1 MAKQNPVQNKIDFNL
16 ILKSAMG
23 TPGVKI
29 YRDDF
34 LRKELSKYFEESMV
48 MSAISQTPALAGIS
62 VNQLEKIA
70 NSCIK
75 FETNKVTTI
84 SAAAG
89 IPGGVAMFGTIPA
102 DVIQYFS
109 HIIRILQ
116 KLIYLYGWQEI
127 DNTNDGL
134 NDETMNELTLFI
146 GVMFGVNAAN
156 AAIGKLA
163 QSAAVKTEKTL
174 VNKALT
180 KGTIYPIVKK
190 IAQILG
196 VKMNKEIFAKSVS
209 KMIPGIGAVL
219 SGGITYASFRPLAY
233 RLKDYLVTLPTAD
246 ITYNFNLSEN
256 TVNIDFT
263 DIIDDLEGNIV

>member
-1 MAKQNPVQNKIDFNL
+1 MSNQVQNKIDFTMVLNTA
-16 ILKSAMG
+16 IN
-23 TPGVKI
+23 TPGV
-29 YRDDF
+29 RVDRSEF
-34 LRKELSKYFEESMV
+34 LRKELSKYFDMKSVET
-48 MSAISQTPALAGIS
+48 AIDKNPAVAGLTID
-62 VNQLEKIA
+62 QLDKIA
-70 NSCIK
+70 ISCIK
-75 FETNKVTTI
+75 YETNKVTTI

-89 IPGGVAMFGTIPA
+89 LPGGLAMFGTVPA
-102 DVIQYFS
+102 DVIQYFA

-127 DNTNDGL
+127 SNTGNEL

-163 QSAAVKTEKTL
+163 QSAAAKAEKTL

-180 KGTIYPIVKK
+180 KGAIYPIVKK

-196 VKMNKEIFAKSVS
+196 VKMNKEIFAKSVG
-209 KMIPGIGAVL
+209 KVIPGLGAVL
-219 SGGITYASFRPLAY
+219 SGGITFVTFKPLAF

-246 ITYNFNLSEN
+246 VSYQSSSTEDITD
-256 TVNIDFT
+256 IDFSE
-263 DIIDDLEGNIV
+263 ILESIDEDVV